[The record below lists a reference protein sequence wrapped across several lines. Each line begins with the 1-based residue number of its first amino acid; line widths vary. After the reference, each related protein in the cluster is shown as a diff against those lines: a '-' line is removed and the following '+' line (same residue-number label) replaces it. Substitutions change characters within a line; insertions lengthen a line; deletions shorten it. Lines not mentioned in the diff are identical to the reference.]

1 MCFKL
6 MFKIILNVKDMCKA
20 EVEVKSEEEIL
31 ADAKNGDT
39 SLLSR
44 NMAEEEEKLFEA
56 RIKEEQGKEPEE
68 APHLNDTQFT
78 KLDELL
84 TQTQMYSEF
93 LLEKMDDITVVSP
106 RALFS
111 LEYLWLGESFFHFL
125 TELLCFLHG

>member
-1 MCFKL
+1 M
-6 MFKIILNVKDMCKA
+6 KDKCKA
-20 EVEVKSEEEIL
+20 EAEVKSVEEIL

-56 RIKEEQGKEPEE
+56 RIKEAQGKEPEE

-111 LEYLWLGESFFHFL
+111 LVYLQLGESFFLFL